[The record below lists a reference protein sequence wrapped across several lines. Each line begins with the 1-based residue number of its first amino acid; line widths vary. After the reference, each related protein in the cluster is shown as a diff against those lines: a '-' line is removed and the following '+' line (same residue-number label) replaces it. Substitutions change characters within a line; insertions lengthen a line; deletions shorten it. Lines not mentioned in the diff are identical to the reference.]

1 MVTRG
6 TAGSGLSAMKVA
18 EGAALSLFMALS
30 MLPVL
35 VILAETLASTLDVG
49 FSLPASF
56 VSYVNRVTGNTLL
69 LALTVT
75 AVSLLAGVPAGF
87 FLARLRPRTAGMFL
101 VLLTIPLAAPSL
113 VSAVMVRGLFERT
126 GFLYAWAARLGL
138 ALPSAYGFFGLAA
151 TQLLHTIPYTVLL
164 TRAGFLAIPRSVEDA
179 ALSLGAR
186 PATAFRDVLIPF
198 VFPHI
203 LTACTMMLLYSLGDL
218 GAPLVLGGPYKVF
231 SSEIYVNFISN
242 WGDKRVPLVFAV
254 WAIVVF
260 LAVLMVMARVK
271 ALAVTRQ
278 GNPDGRYPALGR
290 GARRSGTAYLAL
302 LSSAMLLPFI
312 YVLARE
318 LLVPIPAAR
327 AGLYPLVHD
336 WSSVRSTLL
345 LSLFVVPPMLAAG
358 IFIAN
363 AVKSRRRSL
372 LLTGIILAP
381 AVLPGVLLGFG
392 LLRSLNA
399 LDPARITTPYL
410 VFMLGVA
417 LAVRG
422 LPYVVIVLQSAIN
435 ASTIPLE
442 DTARSLGASPGTA
455 FFTVTLPQIRPFIA
469 VAAVVGV
476 FTCVT
481 ELSASLIIYPPGWQT
496 MSMFIAYYM
505 EEGFVR
511 RAVFMAFLLLA
522 VVETMLVLSGILS
535 ARSARMLKSSVEPSR
550 DRMVFLSAFA
560 ALEPDTLRTG
570 GTKRRRRETPLSLAL
585 LYRRALTRVRAL
597 AQAVARRPH
606 KWLRGQDSEQRL
618 LLAENAALRDELAR
632 AAQRHLSMQINPHFF
647 FNTLNTIV
655 SLVQKD
661 RDAAIGT
668 IGKLSSLFRYAL
680 DASDADTLP
689 LAKEIE
695 YIRTY
700 LEIEKMRFGDKLH
713 YTVAVPDQ
721 LFRTAIPPLLIQP
734 LVENAVKYGKDGNGE
749 AYLFLSIRGERGAL
763 VVQVADYGASGA
775 GAEDIADSEG
785 TGIRT
790 VRQRVEALAGGSL
803 RFTRNKPQ
811 GLLAEL
817 RLPVEGTH
825 GQDTDSR

>member
-1 MVTRG
+1 MVKRSTV
-6 TAGSGLSAMKVA
+6 GSSPSVMKMA
-18 EGAALSLFMALS
+18 EGVALFLFMAVS
-30 MLPVL
+30 MMPVL
-35 VILAETLASTLDVG
+35 VILAETLASTLDAG
-49 FSLPASF
+49 FTMPASF
-56 VSYVNRVTGNTLL
+56 IRYVNRVTGNTLL

-87 FLARLRPRTAGMFL
+87 FLARLRPRAAGIFL

-126 GFLYAWAARLGL
+126 GFLYAWVSRPGL
-138 ALPSAYGFFGLAA
+138 TLPSAYGFSGLAA

-164 TRAGFLAIPRSVEDA
+164 TRAGFLAIPRSIEDA
-179 ALSLGAR
+179 AYSLGAS
-186 PATAFRDVLIPF
+186 PAATFCGVLIPF

-218 GAPLVLGGPYKVF
+218 GAPLILGGPYKVF

-254 WAIVVF
+254 WAIIVF

-271 ALAVTRQ
+271 ALSVARQ
-278 GNPDGRYPALGR
+278 GKPDGRCPELR
-290 GARRSGTAYLAL
+290 PGARRAGTAYLVL
-302 LSSAMLLPFI
+302 LSSAMLLPFL
-312 YVLARE
+312 YVFTRE
-318 LLVPIPAAR
+318 LLVPLPAASTS
-327 AGLYPLVHD
+327 LPPLVHD
-336 WSSVRSTLL
+336 WSPVRSTLL
-345 LSLFVVPPMLAAG
+345 LALFVVPPMLAAAV
-358 IFIAN
+358 FIAN
-363 AVKSRRRSL
+363 AVKSRRRTVL
-372 LLTGIILAP
+372 LSGIILAP

-399 LDPARITTPYL
+399 LGPARLSTPWL
-410 VFMLGVA
+410 VFILGVA

-442 DTARSLGASPGTA
+442 DSARSLGASPAAA

-511 RAVFMAFLLLA
+511 RAVFMALLLLA
-522 VVETMLVLSGILS
+522 AVEAMLVLSGILS
-535 ARSARMLKSSVEPSR
+535 ARSTRMARPPAQSSR

-560 ALEPDTLRTG
+560 ALDPDTLHPI
-570 GTKRRRRETPLSLAL
+570 KPRRRREMPRSPVLLVRLAWSRLRPL
-585 LYRRALTRVRAL
+585 V
-597 AQAVARRPH
+597 QGVARRLH
-606 KWLRGQDSEQRL
+606 HVGGMRGSGQGRLR
-618 LLAENAALRDELAR
+618 AENAMLREELAK
-632 AAQRHLSMQINPHFF
+632 AEQRHLSMQINPHFF

-680 DASDADTLP
+680 DASDSDTLP

-713 YTVAVPDQ
+713 YTVAVPDG
-721 LFRTAIPPLLIQP
+721 LFGAAVPPLLIQP
-734 LVENAVKYGKDGNGE
+734 LVENAVKYGKDADGV

-763 VVQVADYGASGA
+763 IVQVADYGASGA
-775 GAEDIADSEG
+775 GAEDMAASEG
-785 TGIRT
+785 TGLRT

-803 RFTRNKPQ
+803 RFIRNKPQ
-811 GLLAEL
+811 GLIAEL
-817 RLPVEGTH
+817 RLSVEGTH

>member
-1 MVTRG
+1 MVKRG
-6 TAGSGLSAMKVA
+6 TVGSGPSVMKMA
-18 EGAALSLFMALS
+18 EGVTLFLFMAVS
-30 MLPVL
+30 MMPVL
-35 VILAETLASTLDVG
+35 VILAETLASTLG
-49 FSLPASF
+49 SGYTLPASF
-56 VSYVNRVTGNTLL
+56 IRYVNRVTGNTLL

-75 AVSLLAGVPAGF
+75 AVSLMAGVPAGF
-87 FLARLRPRTAGMFL
+87 FLARLKPRIAGMFL

-113 VSAVMVRGLFERT
+113 VSALMVRGLFERT
-126 GFLYAWAARLGL
+126 GFMYAWVSRLGL
-138 ALPSAYGFFGLAA
+138 ELPSAYGFFGLVA

-164 TRAGFLAIPRSVEDA
+164 ARAGFLAIPRSIEDA
-179 ALSLGAR
+179 AHSLGAS
-186 PATAFRDVLIPF
+186 PVTTFRDVLIPF

-218 GAPLVLGGPYKVF
+218 GAPLILGGPYKVF

-254 WAIVVF
+254 WAIIVF

-271 ALAVTRQ
+271 ALAVVRQ
-278 GNPDGRYPALGR
+278 GNPDGRCHELR
-290 GARRSGTAYLAL
+290 LGARRVGTAYLLLLSLAL
-302 LSSAMLLPFI
+302 LFPFL
-312 YVLARE
+312 YVFTRE
-318 LLVPIPAAR
+318 LLVPLPIASTS
-327 AGLYPLVHD
+327 LSPLVHD
-336 WSSVRSTLL
+336 WSPVGSTLL
-345 LSLFVVPPMLAAG
+345 LAVFVVPPMLAAAV
-358 IFIAN
+358 FIAN
-363 AVKSRRRSL
+363 AVKSRRRNVL
-372 LLTGIILAP
+372 LSGIILAP

-399 LDPARITTPYL
+399 LSPARLTTPWL
-410 VFMLGVA
+410 VFILGVA

-442 DTARSLGASPGTA
+442 DSARSLGASPTEA

-511 RAVFMAFLLLA
+511 RAVFMAFLLLT
-522 VVETMLVLSGILS
+522 VVEAMLVLSGILS
-535 ARSARMLKSSVEPSR
+535 ARRTRMARPSAQPSR
-550 DRMVFLSAFA
+550 NGMVFLSAFV
-560 ALEPDTLRTG
+560 ALEPDTLRPAKPG
-570 GTKRRRRETPLSLAL
+570 RRRATSLSPAFLFRFARSHLQTLARSTASRL
-585 LYRRALTRVRAL
+585 HHLGEM
-597 AQAVARRPH
+597 
-606 KWLRGQDSEQRL
+606 RGSEQVRL
-618 LLAENAALRDELAR
+618 RAENTMLREELAK
-632 AAQRHLSMQINPHFF
+632 AEQRHLSMQINPHFF

-680 DASDADTLP
+680 DASESDTLP

-713 YTVAVPDQ
+713 FTVDVPDG
-721 LFRTAIPPLLIQP
+721 LFGIAVPPLLIQP
-734 LVENAVKYGKDGNGE
+734 LVENAVKYGKDGDGV
-749 AYLFLSIRGERGAL
+749 AYLFLSVRGDRGAI
-763 VVQVADYGASGA
+763 VVQVADYGASGS
-775 GAEDIADSEG
+775 GAEDIAASEG
-785 TGIRT
+785 TGLRT

-811 GLLAEL
+811 GMIAEL
-817 RLPVEGTH
+817 RLSVEGIH
-825 GQDTDSR
+825 DQDTDRR